1 MKHHPKPCLIGLDWG
16 TSSFRGW
23 LLDEEGRIMETVRA
37 DLGILKISDEG
48 FSDVYHNQL
57 NPWIEDH
64 GKLPV
69 IASGMIGSRQGW
81 LEAPYVACPSGP
93 EELAEQLAYVP
104 AEGKD
109 QPPLMAIV
117 PGMNHWND
125 GVPDVMRGEETQV
138 FGAMDEEG
146 QREIYILPGT
156 HSKWVVTQEGRIE
169 DFVTFMSGELF
180 SVLKEHS
187 ILGRLMKGDED
198 HQESFDRGCS
208 QALES
213 PFGLLSQLFSARTMG
228 LFQQVEEEG
237 IHSFLSG
244 LILGSELKEAFSRF
258 SSRKE
263 KEFPSL
269 KLIGEGKLV
278 ESYQR
283 AFQLAGH
290 DCEMVSGT
298 PTTVGLMKMARFA
311 SII

>member
-1 MKHHPKPCLIGLDWG
+1 
-16 TSSFRGW
+16 
-23 LLDEEGRIMETVRA
+23 
-37 DLGILKISDEG
+37 
-48 FSDVYHNQL
+48 
-57 NPWIEDH
+57 
-64 GKLPV
+64 
-69 IASGMIGSRQGW
+69 
-81 LEAPYVACPSGP
+81 
-93 EELAEQLAYVP
+93 
-104 AEGKD
+104 
-109 QPPLMAIV
+109 
-117 PGMNHWND
+117 
-125 GVPDVMRGEETQV
+125 DVMRGEETQV

-269 KLIGEGKLV
+269 KLIGEGRLV